1 MEIPCAPKTE
11 KPKESQRSRQ
21 KKEIKKDRKKSSPQ
35 STTSWR
41 CRIIVRVQMRLN
53 FPWNVTRQLW
63 RPRSSVCAL
72 REPRAASTRWAHL
85 CSRARIH
92 ARTNAI
98 IMLMMLSTF
107 WLIQAMIRA
116 VSLLPPPPSVKPFF
130 FSFLC
135 VNTWEPISDILI
147 DFQDFTQLLTYPPS
161 VAYKVQY
168 FSIPSN
174 ININIP
180 LHSNKIEKSLEEMP
194 QTLQNRAN
202 TSCGNMWSTRQRP
215 TQGWSIYTF
224 FVWWK
229 LSFPFVGKWTNK
241 RWIHKRCRYFRK
253 REKLE
258 NNRAN
263 LFQLKGQRSSL
274 RGALGESDKEP
285 QRNSQFR
292 IRW

>member
-53 FPWNVTRQLW
+53 FPWNVTRQLS

-116 VSLLPPPPSVKPFF
+116 VSLLPPLPSVKPFF
-130 FSFLC
+130 
-135 VNTWEPISDILI
+135 
-147 DFQDFTQLLTYPPS
+147 
-161 VAYKVQY
+161 
-168 FSIPSN
+168 
-174 ININIP
+174 
-180 LHSNKIEKSLEEMP
+180 
-194 QTLQNRAN
+194 
-202 TSCGNMWSTRQRP
+202 
-215 TQGWSIYTF
+215 
-224 FVWWK
+224 
-229 LSFPFVGKWTNK
+229 
-241 RWIHKRCRYFRK
+241 
-253 REKLE
+253 
-258 NNRAN
+258 
-263 LFQLKGQRSSL
+263 LFSL
-274 RGALGESDKEP
+274 RQYLRTNFWHFNWLPGFHTAFDISAICCL
-285 QRNSQFR
+285 
-292 IRW
+292 

>member
-1 MEIPCAPKTE
+1 MQTQWCRAPPTARGDILLSHWAELYQKHCVYNLHLGSLTW
-11 KPKESQRSRQ
+11 KYRAHQRRRNQKSQRSRQ

-107 WLIQAMIRA
+107 WLIQAMIWA

-147 DFQDFTQLLTYPPS
+147 EFQDFTQFMTYPPS

-168 FSIPSN
+168 VSIPSN

-180 LHSNKIEKSLEEMP
+180 LRSNKIEKSLEEMP

-202 TSCGNMWSTRQRP
+202 TSCGNMWSTWQRP
-215 TQGWSIYTF
+215 TQGWSIYIF

-229 LSFPFVGKWTNK
+229 L
-241 RWIHKRCRYFRK
+241 
-253 REKLE
+253 
-258 NNRAN
+258 
-263 LFQLKGQRSSL
+263 
-274 RGALGESDKEP
+274 
-285 QRNSQFR
+285 
-292 IRW
+292 

>member
-116 VSLLPPPPSVKPFF
+116 VSLLPPLPSVKPFF
-130 FSFLC
+130 
-135 VNTWEPISDILI
+135 
-147 DFQDFTQLLTYPPS
+147 
-161 VAYKVQY
+161 
-168 FSIPSN
+168 
-174 ININIP
+174 
-180 LHSNKIEKSLEEMP
+180 
-194 QTLQNRAN
+194 
-202 TSCGNMWSTRQRP
+202 
-215 TQGWSIYTF
+215 
-224 FVWWK
+224 
-229 LSFPFVGKWTNK
+229 
-241 RWIHKRCRYFRK
+241 
-253 REKLE
+253 
-258 NNRAN
+258 
-263 LFQLKGQRSSL
+263 LFSL
-274 RGALGESDKEP
+274 RQYLRTNFWHFNWVPGFHTVYDISAICCL
-285 QRNSQFR
+285 
-292 IRW
+292 